1 MRPRVLVLRLAL
13 LVATAGGALAFALP
27 RGAAQP
33 ASPTVIVYKSASCG
47 CCGKWIEHLRQAGF
61 TVESHDTDSLSD
73 VMAAFGVP
81 SSLASC
87 HTAKVGSYVIEGHV
101 PADLITKA
109 LREHP
114 AIAGLAVPGM
124 VVGSPGMEGGAP
136 QHYDVVAWTADGR
149 TSVYAH
155 R

>member
-13 LVATAGGALAFALP
+13 LVVTAGSALAFALP
-27 RGAAQP
+27 RGTAP
-33 ASPTVIVYKSASCG
+33 RRSPTVIVYKSASCG
-47 CCGKWIEHLRQAGF
+47 CCAKWIEHLRQAGF
-61 TVESHDTDSLSD
+61 TVESHDTDSLSE

-81 SSLASC
+81 SALASC
-87 HTAKVGSYVIEGHV
+87 HTAKVGNYVIEGHV
-101 PADLITKA
+101 PADLIAKA

-124 VVGSPGMEGGAP
+124 VVGSPGMDGGAAQP
-136 QHYDVVAWTADGR
+136 YDVVAWTTTGR